1 MPQMMKIITSF
12 LLLGVVQTIAALVA
26 GGGADDQFVYSGF
39 TGANLTMDGTAT
51 VTPVG
56 LLELTNGTLQLKGHA
71 FHPTPLR
78 FREGGGAGAVRS
90 FSASFVFGI
99 LSAYPDISAHGIVFV
114 VSPTTNFSAA
124 LASQYLGLVNVT
136 SNGDER
142 NRMFAVELDTLQQDE
157 FRDIND
163 NHVGIDVNSL
173 ISLNSSDAGYYDDDG
188 SFKNLSLISHEDM
201 RVWVDYDAVSN
212 RINVTLAPL
221 GLVKPAKPLISA
233 IYNLS
238 AVLTDMAY
246 VGFSSA
252 TGSFN
257 SRHYVLGFSFAMDVP
272 APDIDIT
279 KLPKLPREGPKARSK
294 VLEIVLPIASA
305 AVVFCLGTVIIL
317 FMRRRTKYSELR
329 EDWEVEFGPHRFPY
343 KDLHRATEGFR
354 NKNLL
359 GVGGFGRVYKG
370 VLPISDLDIA
380 VKRVSHNSSQGMKE
394 FIAEVVSLGRLQHRN
409 LVQLLGYC
417 RRKGELFLVYDYMS
431 NGSLD
436 KYLYDHERRPTLSW
450 PQRFKII
457 KDIASGLLYLHE
469 EWEKVVIHRDI
480 KASNV
485 LLDSGMNGRLG
496 DFGLAR
502 LYNHGTDPQTTHVV
516 GTIGY
521 LAPEL
526 ARTSKATPLTDV
538 FAFGTFILEVTCG
551 RRPIFQDASDKQVM
565 LVDWVLEH
573 WREGTLVDTVDA
585 NLRGDFIV
593 SEACLVLELGLMCS
607 HPFVNARPS
616 MRQVVQYLS
625 KEVPLPELIPTNM
638 SFHMLALTQNQGPG
652 KDFAAALPA
661 KYLGLTNVQN
671 NGNASNNLFAVEL
684 DTIQSVEFKDINNN
698 HVGIDINGLQS
709 LRSYNAGYY
718 DDKSGEFQKLK
729 LISRQAM
736 QVWVDYNGE
745 KKQINVT
752 LAPLRMTRPLKPLLS
767 TIYDLSTVLTDQVY
781 LGFSAATGRVNSRH
795 CVLGWSF
802 GLNRQAPAIDIA
814 KLPNLPRAGPKPR
827 SKVLEIVLPIVTA
840 TFVLCLGSIVVL
852 VVRRR
857 FRYAE
862 LREDWEV
869 EFGPHRFSYKDLYRA
884 TDGFK
889 DKHLLGEG
897 GFGRVYKGILRTSRM
912 EVAVKRV
919 SHESRQG
926 MKEFVAEI
934 TSIGRIRHRNLVQ
947 LLGYCRRKGELLLVY
962 DYMPNG
968 SLDKYLYT
976 DDGDKS
982 KLTWAQ
988 RLHIIKGVAAGLVY
1002 LHERWE
1008 KVVVHRDVKA
1018 SNVLLDRDMNGQLGD
1033 FGLARLY
1040 DHGKDSQTTHVVGT
1054 MGYLSPELMR
1064 TGKASPLTDVFAFG
1078 VFLLELTCGQKPIK
1092 ENGQSGG
1099 GHVVLVDWVLQHWR
1113 NGSLMETVDGRLH
1126 GEYDVEEAALVLK
1139 LGLLC
1144 SHPFADARPAMGQ
1157 VVRYLDGVT
1166 PLPELASTDLSF
1178 HVLAMMQNKEFDM
1191 STISYPD
1198 MVTSFGTISSLSGG
1212 R

>member
-1 MPQMMKIITSF
+1 MFF
-12 LLLGVVQTIAALVA
+12 LLHLLLIVSLGPNLLEVSAD
-26 GGGADDQFVYSGF
+26 GGQFTYSGF
-39 TGANLTMDGTAT
+39 AGSNLTLDGTAT
-51 VTPVG
+51 ITSGG
-56 LLELTNGTLQLKGHA
+56 LLQLTNGTAYLKGHA
-71 FHPTPLR
+71 FHPAPLR
-78 FREGGGAGAVRS
+78 LRNSTNGTVQS
-90 FSASFVFGI
+90 FSVTFVFGI
-99 LSAYPDISAHGIVFV
+99 VSIYPDFSAHGMTF
-114 VSPTTNFSAA
+114 
-124 LASQYLGLVNVT
+124 
-136 SNGDER
+136 
-142 NRMFAVELDTLQQDE
+142 
-157 FRDIND
+157 
-163 NHVGIDVNSL
+163 
-173 ISLNSSDAGYYDDDG
+173 
-188 SFKNLSLISHEDM
+188 
-201 RVWVDYDAVSN
+201 
-212 RINVTLAPL
+212 
-221 GLVKPAKPLISA
+221 
-233 IYNLS
+233 
-238 AVLTDMAY
+238 
-246 VGFSSA
+246 
-252 TGSFN
+252 
-257 SRHYVLGFSFAMDVP
+257 
-272 APDIDIT
+272 
-279 KLPKLPREGPKARSK
+279 
-294 VLEIVLPIASA
+294 
-305 AVVFCLGTVIIL
+305 
-317 FMRRRTKYSELR
+317 
-329 EDWEVEFGPHRFPY
+329 
-343 KDLHRATEGFR
+343 
-354 NKNLL
+354 
-359 GVGGFGRVYKG
+359 
-370 VLPISDLDIA
+370 
-380 VKRVSHNSSQGMKE
+380 
-394 FIAEVVSLGRLQHRN
+394 FIA
-409 LVQLLGYC
+409 
-417 RRKGELFLVYDYMS
+417 
-431 NGSLD
+431 
-436 KYLYDHERRPTLSW
+436 
-450 PQRFKII
+450 
-457 KDIASGLLYLHE
+457 
-469 EWEKVVIHRDI
+469 
-480 KASNV
+480 
-485 LLDSGMNGRLG
+485 
-496 DFGLAR
+496 
-502 LYNHGTDPQTTHVV
+502 
-516 GTIGY
+516 
-521 LAPEL
+521 
-526 ARTSKATPLTDV
+526 
-538 FAFGTFILEVTCG
+538 
-551 RRPIFQDASDKQVM
+551 
-565 LVDWVLEH
+565 
-573 WREGTLVDTVDA
+573 
-585 NLRGDFIV
+585 
-593 SEACLVLELGLMCS
+593 
-607 HPFVNARPS
+607 
-616 MRQVVQYLS
+616 
-625 KEVPLPELIPTNM
+625 
-638 SFHMLALTQNQGPG
+638 PG

-947 LLGYCRRKGELLLVY
+947 LLGYCRRKG
-962 DYMPNG
+962 
-968 SLDKYLYT
+968 
-976 DDGDKS
+976 
-982 KLTWAQ
+982 
-988 RLHIIKGVAAGLVY
+988 VAAGLVY

>member
-1 MPQMMKIITSF
+1 MFF
-12 LLLGVVQTIAALVA
+12 LLHLLLIVSLGPNLLEVSAD
-26 GGGADDQFVYSGF
+26 GGQFTCSGF
-39 TGANLTMDGTAT
+39 AGSNLTLDGTAT
-51 VTPVG
+51 ITSDG
-56 LLELTNGTLQLKGHA
+56 LLQLTDGTAYLKGHA
-71 FHPTPLR
+71 FHPAPLR
-78 FREGGGAGAVRS
+78 LRNSTNGTVQS
-90 FSASFVFGI
+90 FSVTFVFGI
-99 LSAYPDISAHGIVFV
+99 VSIYPDFSAHGMTF
-114 VSPTTNFSAA
+114 
-124 LASQYLGLVNVT
+124 
-136 SNGDER
+136 
-142 NRMFAVELDTLQQDE
+142 
-157 FRDIND
+157 
-163 NHVGIDVNSL
+163 
-173 ISLNSSDAGYYDDDG
+173 
-188 SFKNLSLISHEDM
+188 
-201 RVWVDYDAVSN
+201 
-212 RINVTLAPL
+212 
-221 GLVKPAKPLISA
+221 
-233 IYNLS
+233 
-238 AVLTDMAY
+238 
-246 VGFSSA
+246 
-252 TGSFN
+252 
-257 SRHYVLGFSFAMDVP
+257 
-272 APDIDIT
+272 
-279 KLPKLPREGPKARSK
+279 
-294 VLEIVLPIASA
+294 
-305 AVVFCLGTVIIL
+305 
-317 FMRRRTKYSELR
+317 
-329 EDWEVEFGPHRFPY
+329 
-343 KDLHRATEGFR
+343 
-354 NKNLL
+354 
-359 GVGGFGRVYKG
+359 
-370 VLPISDLDIA
+370 
-380 VKRVSHNSSQGMKE
+380 
-394 FIAEVVSLGRLQHRN
+394 FIA
-409 LVQLLGYC
+409 
-417 RRKGELFLVYDYMS
+417 
-431 NGSLD
+431 
-436 KYLYDHERRPTLSW
+436 
-450 PQRFKII
+450 
-457 KDIASGLLYLHE
+457 
-469 EWEKVVIHRDI
+469 
-480 KASNV
+480 
-485 LLDSGMNGRLG
+485 
-496 DFGLAR
+496 
-502 LYNHGTDPQTTHVV
+502 
-516 GTIGY
+516 
-521 LAPEL
+521 
-526 ARTSKATPLTDV
+526 
-538 FAFGTFILEVTCG
+538 
-551 RRPIFQDASDKQVM
+551 
-565 LVDWVLEH
+565 
-573 WREGTLVDTVDA
+573 
-585 NLRGDFIV
+585 
-593 SEACLVLELGLMCS
+593 
-607 HPFVNARPS
+607 
-616 MRQVVQYLS
+616 
-625 KEVPLPELIPTNM
+625 
-638 SFHMLALTQNQGPG
+638 PG

-982 KLTWAQ
+982 NLTWAQ